1 MEAKRTC
8 VVFTN
13 DAYGNPTPLGHAG
26 MPPIHASYAASGAST
41 GAGGLEGMLSFDQ
54 VIATVTAAGPPPPD
68 TFIVLV
74 SSDVFTGKVIN

>member
-1 MEAKRTC
+1 MEEKRTC

-13 DAYGNPTPLGHAG
+13 DAYGNPTPLGHAV

-54 VIATVTAAGPPPPD
+54 GIATVTAAGPPD